1 MSEHAVG
8 EVAGTDQGAAA
19 GVSGSIDELAAEL
32 SEQGVRIVRVIHADL
47 FGKARSKQ
55 FPVSAL
61 PSLAG
66 GVGYCKASI
75 VESIGGVPLEG
86 GGFPADL
93 GYPDIQS
100 LPDMRSTRVVP
111 WEPDTAWIMADLT
124 EAGAPSE
131 LCCRSALRIACE
143 RLAGVGLEAIVAA
156 EPEFYLLRETET
168 GPEPYSPGVGMAYTA
183 GRRADPTGILGRL
196 HRQLIELGIHV
207 TAANREFSPGQFE
220 LNLHHELALVAG
232 DNAFLLKE
240 AIKELALDE
249 GLFATFMAMPFGEH
263 AGSSCHLHVSLWE
276 DGRNIF
282 TTDSGLSERC
292 EHFIG
297 GILEHSQALTAFASP
312 TVNSYKRTAAGG
324 LAPTTAGSAA
334 TIARPTCAAERARGR
349 DQGRAARR
357 RAAANPYL
365 LTAVTLYAGLDGI
378 ERELAPTPCAG
389 CRSASTRRS
398 PRSRPTRCCA
408 RGSVAELVRVYVALK
423 RRRVGA
429 VRQRGHRLGV
439 GRVCLPGSELG
450 GYTAPR
456 SPEGRAGLVP
466 PPPWHYVGDML
477 VIEYW
482 ADPRRSRSCS
492 RGRSSRTPIPAA
504 ARRCSSTGSRAR
516 STEASCSIR
525 RAASTRSS
533 SSSATACSTARR

>member
-75 VESIGGVPLEG
+75 VELIGGVPREG

-124 EAGAPSE
+124 EARAPSE

-143 RLAGVGLEAIVAA
+143 RLAGVLLGGDRRRRARVLPAA
-156 EPEFYLLRETET
+156 GNRDRARALLTR
-168 GPEPYSPGVGMAYTA
+168 GVGMVDTA

-249 GLFATFMAMPFGEH
+249 RLFATFMAMPFGEH

-324 LAPTTAGSAA
+324 LAPTTARLGGDDREAYVRLPSERGDA
-334 TIARPTCAAERARGR
+334 TRVELRAG
-349 DQGRAARR
+349 D
-357 RAAANPYL
+357 AAANPYL
-365 LTAVTLYAGLDGI
+365 LTAATLYAGLDGI
-378 ERELAPTPCAG
+378 ERGLATDTV
-389 CRSASTRRS
+389 RSLPLSLDQAVSALEADEVLREGLG
-398 PRSRPTRCCA
+398 P
-408 RGSVAELVRVYVALK
+408 ELVRVYAALK
-423 RRRVGA
+423 RGEWERFANA
-429 VRQRGHRLGV
+429 VTDW
-439 GRVCLPGSELG
+439 EWD
-450 GYTAPR
+450 
-456 SPEGRAGLVP
+456 E
-466 PPPWHYVGDML
+466 YV
-477 VIEYW
+477 YQ
-482 ADPRRSRSCS
+482 A
-492 RGRSSRTPIPAA
+492 
-504 ARRCSSTGSRAR
+504 
-516 STEASCSIR
+516 
-525 RAASTRSS
+525 
-533 SSSATACSTARR
+533 

>member
-324 LAPTTAGSAA
+324 LAPTTARLGGDDREAYVRLPSERGDA
-334 TIARPTCAAERARGR
+334 TRVELRAG
-349 DQGRAARR
+349 D
-357 RAAANPYL
+357 AAANPYL
-365 LTAVTLYAGLDGI
+365 LTAATLYAGLDGI
-378 ERELAPTPCAG
+378 ERGLATDTV
-389 CRSASTRRS
+389 RSLPLSLDQAVSALEADEVLREGLG
-398 PRSRPTRCCA
+398 P
-408 RGSVAELVRVYVALK
+408 ELVRVYAALK
-423 RRRVGA
+423 RGEWERFANA
-429 VRQRGHRLGV
+429 VTDW
-439 GRVCLPGSELG
+439 EWD
-450 GYTAPR
+450 
-456 SPEGRAGLVP
+456 E
-466 PPPWHYVGDML
+466 YV
-477 VIEYW
+477 YQ
-482 ADPRRSRSCS
+482 A
-492 RGRSSRTPIPAA
+492 
-504 ARRCSSTGSRAR
+504 
-516 STEASCSIR
+516 
-525 RAASTRSS
+525 
-533 SSSATACSTARR
+533 